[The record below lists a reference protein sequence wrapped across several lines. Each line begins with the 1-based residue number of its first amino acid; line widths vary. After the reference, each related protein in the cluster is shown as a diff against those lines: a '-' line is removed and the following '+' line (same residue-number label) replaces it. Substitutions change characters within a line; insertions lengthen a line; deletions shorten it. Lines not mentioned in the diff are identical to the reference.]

1 MNPAFL
7 QNLSTRLAE
16 NFKVP
21 SNEFFIFPEIPPHNI
36 DADITINCFRLVSF
50 LKVKPELIAENV
62 EEILKTMPQVGGVQR
77 IKAFVN
83 VNLKPEVLHQE
94 CVESARNT
102 IVNSILAPDKHMR
115 ILIEF
120 SSPNTNKPLHLG
132 HLRNNAIG
140 NSVAELLKK
149 AGHTV
154 IKVNLI
160 NDRGIHICK
169 SMLAYKLFGN
179 NITPK
184 EAGKK
189 GDHLV
194 GDFYVKFDQELK
206 KQIEEL
212 KKTNP
217 ELRELGEEELFLKT
231 PIGSEAQEMLKK
243 WEEGDCEVRNLW
255 KKMNSWVMEGFKE
268 TYQRMGV
275 FFDKYY
281 FESNTYLYGKK
292 IVEEGLQK
300 GIFSKRQDAAIF
312 ANLEKYSLGEKVLL
326 RPDGTSVY
334 ITQDIG
340 TTLIKQEE
348 FSPDQQIWVVG
359 DEQIRHFQT
368 LFAIMK
374 ELGYSWAERL
384 THLSYGMV
392 NLPSGKMKSREGTV
406 VDADDLFEELFNL
419 AKNATLKRIDSEIPE
434 DINERAELIAMGA
447 LKFMLLKFNPKT
459 TITFDPQASVK
470 FEGDTG
476 PYVQYAC
483 ARINSILKKCSES
496 GFEYNP
502 ESTNFALMSSKEERE
517 LSVFCSLYFSSLY
530 FAIEKL
536 DPSILSSYLLDLAKK
551 FSRFYREHSILNAE
565 NDSLRNARISLALT
579 VRDILKEGLAI
590 LGIQV
595 PEAM

>member
-1 MNPAFL
+1 
-7 QNLSTRLAE
+7 
-16 NFKVP
+16 
-21 SNEFFIFPEIPPHNI
+21 
-36 DADITINCFRLVSF
+36 
-50 LKVKPELIAENV
+50 
-62 EEILKTMPQVGGVQR
+62 
-77 IKAFVN
+77 
-83 VNLKPEVLHQE
+83 
-94 CVESARNT
+94 
-102 IVNSILAPDKHMR
+102 
-115 ILIEF
+115 
-120 SSPNTNKPLHLG
+120 
-132 HLRNNAIG
+132 
-140 NSVAELLKK
+140 
-149 AGHTV
+149 
-154 IKVNLI
+154 
-160 NDRGIHICK
+160 
-169 SMLAYKLFGN
+169 
-179 NITPK
+179 
-184 EAGKK
+184 
-189 GDHLV
+189 
-194 GDFYVKFDQELK
+194 
-206 KQIEEL
+206 
-212 KKTNP
+212 
-217 ELRELGEEELFLKT
+217 
-231 PIGSEAQEMLKK
+231 
-243 WEEGDCEVRNLW
+243 
-255 KKMNSWVMEGFKE
+255 MNSWVMEGFNE
-268 TYQRMGV
+268 TYQRMGIS
-275 FFDKYY
+275 FDKYY
-281 FESNTYLYGKK
+281 FESDTYLHGKK

-300 GIFSKRQDAAIF
+300 GIFFKRPDSAIF

-359 DEQIRHFQT
+359 DEQIRHFQV

-419 AKNATLKRIDSEIPE
+419 AKSATLERMDSEVPE

-483 ARINSILKKCSES
+483 ARINSILKKCSEK
-496 GFEYNP
+496 GLQYNS
-502 ESTNFALMSSKEERE
+502 ESANFAMMSSKEERE
-517 LSVFCSLYFSSLY
+517 LSVFCSLYFSNLY

-536 DPSILSSYLLDLAKK
+536 DPSILSSYLLELAKK
-551 FSRFYREHSILNAE
+551 FSRFYRECSILNAE
-565 NDSLRNARISLALT
+565 NDSLRNARLSLALT
-579 VRDILKEGLAI
+579 VRDILKDGLAI